1 MNPPDWQK
9 EESRIFLRD
18 LFFLLL
24 SLFISVALAEFLLLN
39 ESATAVDRIFT
50 YLLLF
55 IPVGTL
61 NLIAHYYY
69 RNRRIRITGNLR
81 SSLRYRLSLA
91 FMLTA
96 VIPSIPI
103 FLVSSNMVEELVR
116 VVFRVDVGR
125 AFQSAEKVLAHYQ
138 NQERDTLLRELRS
151 RHRNLFVHAGAS
163 PRLAKSLF
171 TDKILSDDRDYA
183 AIARNGEVVFASDPA
198 VTKAALPKGLF
209 AGPQDDVGEAN
220 HVTMRGRDYLFLAFP
235 LATKGNLLLVGRRL
249 HPGFEEDLR
258 RFKYVQSTFHRE
270 SARRDRIPYTLRLS
284 LGLLYVFMI
293 CFCLVMAWVIAKR
306 ISTPIVSLAQATRD
320 VTDGKLDTRIEIQ
333 AQGELGTLIDSFNQ
347 MTAELR
353 SLRARLLH
361 SQRMAA
367 WQEVARRLAHEIKN
381 PLTPI
386 QLSAERM
393 LRRLKRP
400 ERGDLA
406 TIVEQGAAGIV
417 QQVNVLKILV
427 KEFAEFARMPE
438 ARPLPQDLD
447 TITAEAVTLFRGE
460 STQDVRFLAAGN
472 LPRIPIDK
480 NLFIGMLN
488 NLIKNAQEAAESVS
502 ADERAGPARVRVTTS
517 LAFRGVRRFAALR
530 VEDNG
535 PGVPEH
541 LRDRIFEP
549 YFSTK
554 GRQGS
559 GLGLSLVERAVLEHD
574 ARISVGR
581 SADLGGAEFTVLF
594 PISPV
599 GIMA

>member
-1 MNPPDWQK
+1 MKQHPDWQK

-24 SLFISVALAEFLLLN
+24 SLIISVVFSEWLILDET
-39 ESATAVDRIFT
+39 ATGVDRIFT
-50 YLLLF
+50 YLLIF

-69 RNRRIRITGNLR
+69 RNRRIRQTGNLR

-96 VIPSIPI
+96 VIPSIPL
-103 FLVSSNMVEELVR
+103 FLVSSNMVEELVK
-116 VVFRVDVGR
+116 VIFRVDVGR
-125 AFQSAEKVLAHYQ
+125 AFRSADRALAHYKKKESQ
-138 NQERDTLLRELRS
+138 LFFDDIRA
-151 RHRNLFVHAGAS
+151 RHRDLFSNSVAS
-163 PRLAKSLF
+163 PALVQGLF
-171 TDKILSDDRDYA
+171 RSKLLEAGRDYA
-183 AIARNGEVVFASDPA
+183 AVLRKEKVHFESEPLMARGVLPRELLEPDSRPQTLAREA
-198 VTKAALPKGLF
+198 VI
-209 AGPQDDVGEAN
+209 N
-220 HVTMRGRDYLFLAFP
+220 GRDYVFFSFP
-235 LATKGNLLLVGRRL
+235 MLRPDETLLLARRA
-249 HPGFEEDLR
+249 HPGIERDLR
-258 RFKYVQSTFHRE
+258 QFEYVE
-270 SARRDRIPYTLRLS
+270 SKFRAESKVRDRIPYLLRLS

-306 ISTPIVSLAQATRD
+306 ISTPIVSLAQATRE
-320 VTDGKLDTRIEIQ
+320 VTDGKLDTRLDIE
-333 AQGELGTLIDSFNQ
+333 ATGELGILIESFNQ

-386 QLSAERM
+386 QLFAERM
-393 LRRLKRP
+393 LRRLQRP

-406 TIVEQGAAGIV
+406 RVVEQGAAGIV
-417 QQVNVLKILV
+417 QQVNVLKVLV

-438 ARPLPQDLD
+438 ARPTPQSLD
-447 TITAEAVTLFRGE
+447 GITEEAVNLFKETADAQIDFRPDG
-460 STQDVRFLAAGN
+460 R
-472 LPRIPIDK
+472 LPKVVLDK

-488 NLIKNAQEAAESVS
+488 NLIKNGLEAIESLPPE
-502 ADERAGPARVRVTTS
+502 ERPRPPRLRISTT
-517 LAFRGVRRFAALR
+517 LTYRGMRRFVALR

-535 PGVPEH
+535 PGVPEP

-574 ARISVGR
+574 ARISVSR
-581 SADLGGAEFTVLF
+581 SGHLGGAEFTVLF
-594 PISPV
+594 PVPSV
-599 GIMA
+599 AV